1 MSLLLIEPHYLWE
14 PGTAFCPYNASRHA
28 GRDVSEGL
36 QAFRSMFAP
45 AVTGSG
51 GVTRTRSAS
60 HLSASPTDDQAEVLV
75 PGPIP
80 LSDIQA
86 IAVPT
91 DAAAEELEERMRLLG
106 LAEGIMKI
114 VIAPELFSKY
124 VLRGRIVAGRRATER
139 VWARVS

>member
-1 MSLLLIEPHYLWE
+1 
-14 PGTAFCPYNASRHA
+14 
-28 GRDVSEGL
+28 
-36 QAFRSMFAP
+36 
-45 AVTGSG
+45 
-51 GVTRTRSAS
+51 
-60 HLSASPTDDQAEVLV
+60 VLV